1 MKINRPLTTKL
12 KNNYLLWIRRKV
24 FLLKHWNCIWRE
36 KKPVHIYFFKGPP
49 SRSLFLLGFAVF
61 IKIKHHMKYSY
72 YRQWR
77 HKESAL
83 PVCFF
88 VRGPEWQLSL
98 LLPSATP
105 TATAADREHSVS
117 SVRIS
122 AAAAVQVLRM
132 KKIWNKSFVDFFHD
146 FSAFLRPPTAF
157 LIR

>member
-1 MKINRPLTTKL
+1 MKSFF
-12 KNNYLLWIRRKV
+12 RRIVTEIAYGAKRS
-24 FLLKHWNCIWRE
+24 LC
-36 KKPVHIYFFKGPP
+36 IYFFKGPP

-61 IKIKHHMKYSY
+61 IEIKHHMKYSY

-105 TATAADREHSVS
+105 LHR
-117 SVRIS
+117 
-122 AAAAVQVLRM
+122 L
-132 KKIWNKSFVDFFHD
+132 
-146 FSAFLRPPTAF
+146 LRPPTGNTVCLQCEYQQQLRYKCSGWKKSEIKVLWTF
-157 LIR
+157 FMTSRPFCDLPRHSWSGKTKT